1 MKRNTGRF
9 EARNRPSCIPIR
21 AVLPASLCASPNHL
35 CSGHWLF
42 QAIWLWIMHK
52 CSEPHNGVMMPRV
65 QNHDAAHATPRRQ
78 TPHGWVKGLPAPLAA
93 VCLLR
98 GATTIHHRQQAADWM
113 AATTGRQHQGSH
125 VDGRPGQHH
134 HGNSNVNRPTGPQI
148 HKQKSS
154 AAMPH
159 CFSQVVAQWRRKAHH
174 LA

>member
-1 MKRNTGRF
+1 MKRGTGRLAF
-9 EARNRPSCIPIR
+9 QYGLFCRPAHALHPTTSG
-21 AVLPASLCASPNHL
+21 
-35 CSGHWLF
+35 SGHWLF

-78 TPHGWVKGLPAPLAA
+78 TQHGWAKGLPAPLAA

-98 GATTIHHRQQAADWM
+98 GATTIHHRQQTADWM
-113 AATTGRQHQGSH
+113 AATTGRRPKAATWAAGQGSTITE
-125 VDGRPGQHH
+125 
-134 HGNSNVNRPTGPQI
+134 NSNVNRPTGPQI

-159 CFSQVVAQWRRKAHH
+159 CFSRVVAQWRRKAHH